1 MISGVLK
8 KDVTLNGITYK
19 VGETISVPVQYGLD
33 DYFEQPMAEKKSNEK
48 WRNIKND
55 SQQADR

>member
-19 VGETISVPVQYGLD
+19 AGETISIPVQYGLD
-33 DYFEQPMAEKKSNEK
+33 EYFEQPINEKKSNEK
-48 WRNIKND
+48 WRSIKND
-55 SQQADR
+55 NQQTDR